1 MTSFF
6 KYTNDSTSPTINLYS
21 SETISNSK
29 FLIIIKKLI
38 SYMKMKNINGLGLF
52 KKFDKDND
60 GFINCVDFNKS
71 IDEIINLSP
80 AIKDQFF
87 NYLDFYHNGL
97 VDSETFTKRIV
108 DYNSGDIIIQN
119 DNKKEIEILE
129 KLKEFI
135 CKNKKLSDTEIFQAM
150 DKDCDGLINI
160 KDLKSFIINNLF
172 ITECEFNK
180 YQLQRIMMSL
190 SLSKN
195 SQIGL
200 SDLREFINLC
210 HNKEYMNLKE
220 VFKITM
226 NQNLS
231 ILKKNNDWIN
241 DVIERFGM
249 FISEKYDSI
258 EQFFDENTE
267 KGTNK
272 FTFNDFMSFHEKND
286 ELFNIGFNLTKD
298 ELILV
303 YTSLD
308 SHKKK
313 FLTLQDLK
321 NKLEIFNFYNKMHID
336 IRNFMQENFKNGV
349 DAFKY
354 FIKSKTDI
362 DTIKSESIIDK
373 NKDYITLKEFFDAF
387 ENIFPDKYQ
396 TNTILK
402 YLNKYFGITLSNNK
416 NDLLN
421 KKDIIYL
428 SELNYLYF

>member
-1 MTSFF
+1 
-6 KYTNDSTSPTINLYS
+6 
-21 SETISNSK
+21 
-29 FLIIIKKLI
+29 
-38 SYMKMKNINGLGLF
+38 
-52 KKFDKDND
+52 
-60 GFINCVDFNKS
+60 
-71 IDEIINLSP
+71 
-80 AIKDQFF
+80 
-87 NYLDFYHNGL
+87 
-97 VDSETFTKRIV
+97 
-108 DYNSGDIIIQN
+108 
-119 DNKKEIEILE
+119 
-129 KLKEFI
+129 
-135 CKNKKLSDTEIFQAM
+135 
-150 DKDCDGLINI
+150 
-160 KDLKSFIINNLF
+160 
-172 ITECEFNK
+172 
-180 YQLQRIMMSL
+180 
-190 SLSKN
+190 
-195 SQIGL
+195 
-200 SDLREFINLC
+200 
-210 HNKEYMNLKE
+210 MNLKE

-231 ILKKNNDWIN
+231 SLKSNNDWIN

-249 FISEKYDSI
+249 FVSEKYDSI
-258 EQFFDENTE
+258 ELFFDENTE

-272 FTFNDFMSFHEKND
+272 FTFNDFMNFHEKND

-298 ELILV
+298 ELIQV

-336 IRNFMQENFKNGV
+336 VRNFMQENFKNGV

-362 DTIKSESIIDK
+362 DTIKSECIIDK
-373 NKDYITLKEFFDAF
+373 SKDYITLKEFFDAF

-421 KKDIIYL
+421 KKDIIYF
-428 SELNYLYF
+428 SEFNYLYFEDFKFDSDFSKEKIKDTKLITDRDDVYKKVKNNFFQKFQGNNFYFRNLFRKKINY